1 MNLEYLKEHICEE
14 LADAQEYATHAIE
27 LKPMTQP
34 WSKTFIE
41 MANAELSHAAYLYKM
56 FTEYYQKIQQSYSEV
71 PDYIEEMYKETC
83 RCYSSESAKAR
94 YIIEMYTK

>member
-1 MNLEYLKEHICEE
+1 MDMEYLKEHICEE

-27 LKPMTQP
+27 LKPMTQH

-56 FTEYYQKIQQSYSEV
+56 FTEYYQKIAQSYSEV

-94 YIIEMYTK
+94 YMIDMYTK